1 MVGRPPKGIGVKP
14 MNELT
19 EALAELEETSVQELV
34 EKQIA
39 EGRDPLKILEDL
51 KEGMDIVGKK
61 FSENEYF
68 LVELVMSADI
78 FNKALEVLE
87 PKLLETQSGEKKG
100 KVVIGTVKGDIH
112 YIGKNLVIAF
122 LKSNGFQVYDLGED
136 VAPEKFVDKLKETE
150 APILALSGLITTTH
164 DVMRETVDALKAAGI
179 RDKVKVM
186 IGGCDVNQEVV
197 DHTGADAFG
206 RDAVSAVEVARK
218 FLT

>member
-1 MVGRPPKGIGVKP
+1 

-19 EALAELEETSVQELV
+19 EALAELEENTVQEMV

-39 EGRDPLKILEDL
+39 EGRNPLKILEDL
-51 KEGMDIVGKK
+51 KQGMDIVGKR

-68 LVELVMSADI
+68 LVELVVSAEI

-87 PKLLETQSGEKKG
+87 PKLLETQSGEEKG

-112 YIGKNLVIAF
+112 YIGKNLVVAF
-122 LKSNGFQVYDLGED
+122 LKSNGFEVYDLGED
-136 VAPEKFVDKLKETE
+136 VAPEKFIDKLKETG
-150 APILALSGLITTTH
+150 ATILALSGLITTTH

-179 RDKVKVM
+179 RDKVSVM

-206 RDAVSAVEVARK
+206 RDAVSAVEVAK
-218 FLT
+218 KLLI

>member
-1 MVGRPPKGIGVKP
+1 

-19 EALAELEETSVQELV
+19 EALAELEEISVQEMV
-34 EKQIA
+34 QKQIA
-39 EGRDPLKILEDL
+39 EGRDPLRILEDL
-51 KEGMDIVGKK
+51 KEGMDIVGKR

-78 FNKALEVLE
+78 FNKALEILE
-87 PKLLETQSGEKKG
+87 PKLLETQSGEEKG

-122 LKSNGFQVYDLGED
+122 LKSNGFEVYDLGED
-136 VAPEKFVDKLKETE
+136 VAPERFVNKLKETG

-164 DVMRETVDALKAAGI
+164 DTMRETIDALKAAGI
-179 RDKVKVM
+179 RDTVKVM

-197 DHTGADAFG
+197 DQTGADAFG
-206 RDAVSAVEVARK
+206 RDAVSAVEVAKK
-218 FLT
+218 FLS

>member
-1 MVGRPPKGIGVKP
+1 MS

-19 EALAELEETSVQELV
+19 EALAELEETTVQEMV

-39 EGRDPLKILEDL
+39 EGRNPLKILEAL
-51 KEGMDIVGKK
+51 KEGMDIVGKR

-68 LVELVMSADI
+68 LVELVMSAEI

-87 PKLLETQSGEKKG
+87 PKLLETQSGEEKG

-112 YIGKNLVIAF
+112 YIGKNLVVAF
-122 LKSNGFQVYDLGED
+122 LKSNGFEVYDLGED
-136 VAPEKFVDKLKETE
+136 VEPEKFVDKLKETG
-150 APILALSGLITTTH
+150 ATILALSGLITTTH

-179 RDKVKVM
+179 RDKVSVM

-197 DHTGADAFG
+197 DQTGADAFG
-206 RDAVSAVEVARK
+206 RDAVSAVEVAK
-218 FLT
+218 KLLI

>member
-1 MVGRPPKGIGVKP
+1 MAAGLINRIGVCT

-19 EALAELEETSVQELV
+19 HALAELEEDNVQELV

-39 EGRDPLKILEDL
+39 QGREPMQILDNL
-51 KEGMDIVGKK
+51 KEGMDIVGKR

-78 FNKALEVLE
+78 FNKALEILQ
-87 PKLLETQSGEKKG
+87 PKLLKTQSGEKKG

-122 LKSNGFQVYDLGED
+122 LKSNGFEVYDLGVD
-136 VAPEKFVDKLKETE
+136 VAPETFVDKIKETG
-150 APILALSGLITTTH
+150 ATILALSGLITTTH
-164 DVMRETVDALKAAGI
+164 DVMRETIEALSTAGI
-179 RDKVKVM
+179 RGKVKVM

-197 DHTGADAFG
+197 DRTGADAFG
-206 RDAVSAVEVARK
+206 RDAVSAVEIAK
-218 FLT
+218 DFTT